1 MTRQW
6 LLSGTRSVVLAAL
19 LLASMPIWLVAVAA
33 ANEVAR
39 VQADGVQKP
48 VPQHGLLPQPLT
60 AADVA
65 LYQRIFDVQQAGKWR
80 SADQLIKK
88 LESELLLGDVM
99 AQRYL
104 HPTKYR
110 SKFKELQAWLRQYA
124 DHPDA
129 TRIYRLAVR
138 RRPPM
143 RTVD

>member
-1 MTRQW
+1 MCEIDTAIQLYGGRRMTRQW

-80 SADQLIKK
+80 SADQLI
-88 LESELLLGDVM
+88 
-99 AQRYL
+99 
-104 HPTKYR
+104 
-110 SKFKELQAWLRQYA
+110 
-124 DHPDA
+124 
-129 TRIYRLAVR
+129 
-138 RRPPM
+138 
-143 RTVD
+143 